1 MKIERRENRILNK
14 TVHNFHIKYICNPR
28 KWNLHYDF
36 IKCEKVDRGKNTN
49 KLVTPTWLT
58 SQGIKTWY
66 RAKIWSEEEWVREPS
81 RPTLQWLLDHHQVPP
96 PRSKNRILTISCWVR
111 PPFQGP
117 SDQPIC
123 PPARETP
130 TPIATQHSLTND
142 LWHIRRDRGRFRRED
157 GGQHPSERW
166 GVWPRDRVY
175 IALSRPHRQ
184 HSYSTLQRN
193 HAAGECTDYGAPDL
207 NLDFDTENVFYF
219 SWFRFCSI

>member
-1 MKIERRENRILNK
+1 M
-14 TVHNFHIKYICNPR
+14 
-28 KWNLHYDF
+28 
-36 IKCEKVDRGKNTN
+36 
-49 KLVTPTWLT
+49 TPTWLT

-157 GGQHPSERW
+157 GGQHPSEHW

-193 HAAGECTDYGAPDL
+193 HAAGECTDYGAPDQ